1 MGAYNRKSGISKFYE
16 VATGNL
22 VLVVLYTQYM
32 PCKIQFQI
40 KFPRN
45 TITDQIQILSK
56 ILKVY
61 NFGMKIYTS

>member
-1 MGAYNRKSGISKFYE
+1 MSLDLKCKLFKSKYCAGMGAYNRKSGISKFYE

-40 KFPRN
+40 QFRRK
-45 TITDQIQILSK
+45 Q
-56 ILKVY
+56 
-61 NFGMKIYTS
+61 